1 MRTDGHVR
9 NLARNRRFRHLLAV
23 RLTSQAADGM
33 FQASLAL
40 SVFFNPA
47 LGEAGDP
54 FRYATAV
61 ALLLGPYSLLG
72 PYVGTVLDRFSRR
85 NLIGG
90 ANLVRAALMIVICLT
105 LPGGFNWTWVLCA
118 MVVLAANRFVLAGLS
133 ATHPQV
139 VPERD
144 LVTAN
149 SLASTLGALAY
160 GLGLATTGVA
170 KLLDSNISYS
180 MLALAAGCGYLVSA
194 FIVWASFKRDSLG
207 PAEDEAA
214 PGGLWQG
221 IAATTAG
228 MIAGFKHL
236 GRRRGPA
243 LVMAVQG
250 LHRFLYGIVFII
262 AIALFMGF
270 FWDVESDPTHRTTI
284 SWLLVLAVLGNV
296 GVLAAAIVTPRATRV
311 WGPKNWVVV
320 LMALCAVV
328 VAALAG
334 TMRPVMFAV
343 AVLLVNIASQGVKIT
358 VDTSIQRGVE
368 DAYRGRVFSVN
379 DTIYNVGYLAGLFA
393 AALVV
398 PTDGYAPGTLVG
410 VAVSYGLICVG
421 YAYLARDD
429 APYDAESWSPAAP
442 HPGPQPRP
450 STSR

>member
-9 NLARNRRFRHLLAV
+9 NLAGNRRFRHLLAV

-47 LGEAGDP
+47 LGEASDP
-54 FRYATAV
+54 FRYAAAV

-90 ANLVRAALMIVICLT
+90 ANFARAALMVVICLT
-105 LPGGFNWTWVLCA
+105 LAGGFNWSWVLCA
-118 MVVLAANRFVLAGLS
+118 MIVLAANRFVLAGLG
-133 ATHPQV
+133 AAHPQV
-139 VPERD
+139 VPPGD

-170 KLLDSNISYS
+170 KLLDSGVSYS
-180 MLALAAGCGYLVSA
+180 MLALAAGLGYLASA
-194 FIVWASFKRDSLG
+194 LIAGASFHRAELG
-207 PAEDEAA
+207 PPEGRS
-214 PGGLWQG
+214 PSGGLWKG
-221 IAATTAG
+221 IAQTSAG
-228 MIAGFKHL
+228 MWEGFKHL
-236 GRRRGPA
+236 GRRKGPA

-270 FWDVESDPTHRTTI
+270 FWDLQSDPARTTTI

-296 GVLAAAIVTPRATRV
+296 GVLAAALSTPRATRV
-311 WGPKNWVVV
+311 WGPKNWIVV

-328 VAALAG
+328 VGVLAG
-334 TMRPVMFAV
+334 AMKPVMFAV
-343 AVLLVNIASQGVKIT
+343 AVLLVNIASQGLKIT

-368 DAYRGRVFSVN
+368 DAFRGRVFSVN
-379 DTIYNVGYLAGLFA
+379 DTVYNVGYLAGLFA

-398 PTDGYAPGTLVG
+398 PGDGYAPGTLVG
-410 VAVSYGLICVG
+410 VALAYGLICVG
-421 YAYLARDD
+421 YAYLARDE
-429 APYDAESWSPAAP
+429 APYDSQTWSPAATEA
-442 HPGPQPRP
+442 RP
-450 STSR
+450 TTSP

>member
-9 NLARNRRFRHLLAV
+9 NLAGNRRFRHLLAV

-47 LGEAGDP
+47 VGENDP
-54 FRYATAV
+54 FQYAAAV

-90 ANLVRAALMIVICLT
+90 ANLVRAALMVVICLT
-105 LPGGFNWTWVLCA
+105 LPGGFNWTWILCA
-118 MVVLAANRFVLAGLS
+118 MVVLAANRFVLAGLG

-139 VPERD
+139 VPAGD

-170 KLLDSNISYS
+170 KLVDSNVSYS
-180 MLALAAGCGYLVSA
+180 VLALAAGVGYLASA
-194 FIVWASFKRDSLG
+194 LILWATFKRNALG
-207 PAEDEAA
+207 PTEDETA
-214 PGGLWQG
+214 PGGLWRG
-221 IAATTAG
+221 VAATTAG
-228 MIAGFKHL
+228 MIAGFRYL

-243 LVMAVQG
+243 LAMAVQG
-250 LHRFLYGIVFII
+250 LHRFLYGIVFIV

-270 FWDVESDPTHRTTI
+270 FWDVESDPARTTTI
-284 SWLLVLAVLGNV
+284 TWLLVLAILGNV

-311 WGPKNWVVV
+311 WGPRNWVVV

-328 VAALAG
+328 GAGLAG
-334 TMRPVMFAV
+334 TMVPVMFAV

-379 DTIYNVGYLAGLFA
+379 DTVYNVGYLAGLFA

-398 PTDGYAPGTLVG
+398 PTDGYAPGTLVA

-442 HPGPQPRP
+442 TTEPRP

>member
-9 NLARNRRFRHLLAV
+9 NLASNRRFRHLLAV
-23 RLTSQAADGM
+23 RLTSQGADGM

-47 LGEAGDP
+47 LGEANDP
-54 FRYATAV
+54 FRYAAAV
-61 ALLLGPYSLLG
+61 AVLLGPYSLLG

-105 LPGGFNWTWVLCA
+105 LPGGFNWSWVLCA
-118 MVVLAANRFVLAGLS
+118 MIVLAANRFVLAGL
-133 ATHPQV
+133 AAAHPQV
-139 VPERD
+139 VPAKD

-160 GLGLATTGVA
+160 GLGLATTGIA
-170 KLLDSNISYS
+170 KLLDSGVSYS
-180 MLALAAGCGYLVSA
+180 MLALAAGCGYLASA
-194 FIVWASFKRDSLG
+194 CIVGASFRRPDLG
-207 PAEDEAA
+207 PPADDSA
-214 PGGLWQG
+214 PSGLWRG
-221 IAATTAG
+221 IAQTSSG
-228 MIAGFKHL
+228 MWEGFKHL

-243 LVMAVQG
+243 LAMAVQG

-270 FWDVESDPTHRTTI
+270 FWDVESDQTTII
-284 SWLLVLAVLGNV
+284 SWLLVLAILGNV
-296 GVLAAAIVTPRATRV
+296 GVLAAAIATPRATRV
-311 WGPKNWVVV
+311 WGPKNWIVV

-328 VAALAG
+328 VAVLSG
-334 TMRPVMFAV
+334 TMAPVMFAV
-343 AVLLVNIASQGVKIT
+343 AVLLVNIASQGLKIT

-393 AALVV
+393 AAFVV
-398 PTDGYAPGTLVG
+398 PENGYAPGTLVG
-410 VAVSYGLICVG
+410 VALSYGLICVG
-421 YAYLARDD
+421 YAYLARDE
-429 APYDAESWSPAAP
+429 APYDSQAWSPAATEA
-442 HPGPQPRP
+442 RP
-450 STSR
+450 TTSQ

>member
-9 NLARNRRFRHLLAV
+9 NLIGNRRFRQLLAV

-47 LGEAGDP
+47 LGEASDP
-54 FRYATAV
+54 FRYAAAV
-61 ALLLGPYSLLG
+61 AILLGPYSLLG

-85 NLIGG
+85 NLIAG
-90 ANLVRAALMIVICLT
+90 ANLARAALMIVICLT
-105 LPGGFNWTWVLCA
+105 LVTGFNWTWVLCA
-118 MVVLAANRFVLAGLS
+118 MLVLAANRFVLAGLA

-139 VPERD
+139 VPARD

-149 SLASTLGALAY
+149 SMASTLGALAY

-170 KLLDSNISYS
+170 KLIDSGVSYS

-194 FIVWASFKRDSLG
+194 LLVTAAFRRPDLG
-207 PAEDEAA
+207 PDEDETASA
-214 PGGLWQG
+214 GLWNG
-221 IAATTAG
+221 IAATSRG
-228 MIAGFKHL
+228 MWEGFRHL

-243 LVMAVQG
+243 LAMAVQG

-270 FWDVESDPTHRTTI
+270 FWDIDSDPTRTTTI
-284 SWLLVLAVLGNV
+284 AWLLVLAVLGNV
-296 GVLAAAIVTPRATRV
+296 GVLAAAIATPRATRV
-311 WGPKNWVVV
+311 WGPRNWVVV

-334 TMRPVMFAV
+334 TMMPVMFAV
-343 AVLLVNIASQGVKIT
+343 AVLLVNIASQGLKIT
-358 VDTSIQRGVE
+358 VDTAIQRGVE
-368 DAYRGRVFSVN
+368 DAFRGRVFSVN

-398 PTDGYAPGTLVG
+398 PRDGYAPGTLVG
-410 VAVSYGLICVG
+410 VAFAYGLICVA
-421 YAYLARDD
+421 YAYLARDE
-429 APYDAESWSPAAP
+429 APYDAQTWSPAAP
-442 HPGPQPRP
+442 EARP
-450 STSR
+450 STSA

>member
-1 MRTDGHVR
+1 MRTAGHVR
-9 NLARNRRFRHLLAV
+9 TLASSRPFRKLLAV
-23 RLTSQAADGM
+23 RLASQAADGM

-54 FRYATAV
+54 YRYAAAV

-85 NLIGG
+85 GLIAG
-90 ANLVRAALMIVICLT
+90 ANLVRSALTVVIAAT
-105 LPGGFNWTWVLCA
+105 LAAGFDWTWLVCA

-133 ATHPQV
+133 AAHPKV
-139 VPERD
+139 VPAEQ

-160 GLGLATTGVA
+160 GLGLATTGIT
-170 KLLDSNISYS
+170 KLIDSGVSYS
-180 MLALAAGCGYLVSA
+180 MLALAAGCLYLVSA
-194 FIVWASFKRDSLG
+194 ALVTASFRSGSLG
-207 PAEDEAA
+207 PDLEADRT
-214 PGGLWQG
+214 GGLWKG
-221 IAATTAG
+221 ISETTVG
-228 MIAGFKHL
+228 MVDGLRHL
-236 GRRRGPA
+236 SRRRGPA

-270 FWDVESDPTHRTTI
+270 FWDVESDPTRTTTI

-296 GVLAAAIVTPRATRV
+296 GVLAAAIATPRATRG

-334 TMRPVMFAV
+334 TMKPVMFAV
-343 AVLLVNIASQGVKIT
+343 AVLLVNIASQGIKIT
-358 VDTSIQRGVE
+358 VDTSLQRGVE

-379 DTIYNVGYLAGLFA
+379 DTVYNVGYLAGLFA

-398 PTDGYAPGTLVG
+398 PADGYAPGTLLG
-410 VAVSYGLICVG
+410 VAVSYGLVCVG
-421 YAYLARDD
+421 YAYLARDA
-429 APYDAESWSPAAP
+429 APYDSESWSPAATEA
-442 HPGPQPRP
+442 RP
-450 STSR
+450 STSQ

>member
-9 NLARNRRFRHLLAV
+9 ILAANRRFRRLLAV

-40 SVFFNPA
+40 SVFFNPD
-47 LGEAGDP
+47 LIGGNTDP
-54 FRYATAV
+54 FHYAAAV

-72 PYVGTVLDRFSRR
+72 PYVGVVLDRFSRR
-85 NLIGG
+85 GLIAG
-90 ANLVRAALMIVICLT
+90 ANVLRAALVVVIAVTIQTGLD
-105 LPGGFNWTWVLCA
+105 WTWVLCA
-118 MVVLAANRFVLAGLS
+118 MVVLAANRFVLAGLG
-133 ATHPQV
+133 AAHPHV
-139 VPERD
+139 VEQPQ

-170 KLLDSNISYS
+170 KLIDSDISYS
-180 MLALAAGCGYLVSA
+180 MLALAAGCLYLVSA
-194 FIVWASFKRDSLG
+194 ASVSAAFKRDGLG
-207 PAEDEAA
+207 PDREYAGAA
-214 PGGLWQG
+214 GLWAG

-228 MIAGFKHL
+228 MVEGCRHL
-236 GRRRGPA
+236 SRRRGPA

-270 FWDVESDPTHRTTI
+270 FWDLESDPARTTTI
-284 SWLLVLAVLGNV
+284 TWLLVLAILGNL
-296 GVLAAAIVTPRATRV
+296 GVLTAAIVTPRATRA

-320 LMALCAVV
+320 LIALCAVV

-343 AVLLVNIASQGVKIT
+343 AVLLVNIASQGIKIT
-358 VDTSIQRGVE
+358 VDTSLQRGVE
-368 DAYRGRVFSVN
+368 DAYRGRVFSLN

-393 AALVV
+393 AAFVV
-398 PTDGYAPGTLVG
+398 PADGYAPGTLVG
-410 VAVSYGLICVG
+410 VAISYGVVCVG

-429 APYDAESWSPAAP
+429 APYDSQAWSPAAP
-442 HPGPQPRP
+442 EPRP
-450 STSR
+450 STSQ

>member
-9 NLARNRRFRHLLAV
+9 TLASSSGFRKLLAV

-47 LGEAGDP
+47 LGDAGDP
-54 FRYATAV
+54 FRYAAAV

-72 PYVGTVLDRFSRR
+72 PYVGVVLDRFSRR
-85 NLIGG
+85 NLIGA
-90 ANLVRAALMIVICLT
+90 ANVLRAALVVIIAFTIQTGLD
-105 LPGGFNWTWVLCA
+105 WTWVVCA
-118 MVVLAANRFVLAGLS
+118 MVVLAANRFVLAGLG
-133 ATHPQV
+133 AAHPHV
-139 VPERD
+139 VDPPE

-160 GLGLATTGVA
+160 GLGLATTGIA
-170 KLLDSNISYS
+170 RLLDSGVSYS
-180 MLALAAGCGYLVSA
+180 MLALAAGGGYLVSA
-194 FIVWASFKRDSLG
+194 VIASAAFKTADLG
-207 PAEDEAA
+207 PDCESTAS
-214 PGGLWQG
+214 GGLWAG
-221 IAATTAG
+221 LAATTAG
-228 MIAGFKHL
+228 MVEGLKHL

-250 LHRFLYGIVFII
+250 FHRFLYGIVFIV

-270 FWDVESDPTHRTTI
+270 FWDVESDPQGSNTI

-296 GVLAAAIVTPRATRV
+296 GVLAAAVATPRATRV

-320 LMALCAVV
+320 LMSLCAVV
-328 VAALAG
+328 IGALSG
-334 TMRPVMFAV
+334 TMQPVMFAV
-343 AVLLVNIASQGVKIT
+343 AVLLVNIASQGIKIT

-368 DAYRGRVFSVN
+368 DEYRGRVFSVN

-393 AALVV
+393 AAFVV
-398 PTDGYAPGTLVG
+398 PVDGYAPKTLAA
-410 VAVSYGLICVG
+410 VAISYGLICVG

-429 APYDAESWSPAAP
+429 APYDSQAWSQAAP
-442 HPGPQPRP
+442 EPRP
-450 STSR
+450 STSQ

>member
-9 NLARNRRFRHLLAV
+9 ILASSRRFRRLLAV

-47 LGEAGDP
+47 LGEQTDP
-54 FRYATAV
+54 FGYAAAV

-72 PYVGTVLDRFSRR
+72 PYVGVVLDRFSRR
-85 NLIGG
+85 NLIGA
-90 ANLVRAALMIVICLT
+90 ANVLRAALVVIIAVTIETGLD
-105 LPGGFNWTWVLCA
+105 WTWVLCA
-118 MVVLAANRFVLAGLS
+118 MVVLAANRFVLAGLG
-133 ATHPQV
+133 AAHPHV
-139 VPERD
+139 VEPRE

-160 GLGLATTGVA
+160 GLGLATTGVF
-170 KLLDSNISYS
+170 KLLDIGVSYS
-180 MLALAAGCGYLVSA
+180 MLAFAAGCGYLVSA
-194 FIVWASFKRDSLG
+194 AIASAAFKPEGLG
-207 PAEDEAA
+207 PDSESVRSA
-214 PGGLWQG
+214 GLWTA

-228 MIAGFKHL
+228 MVEGCRHL

-270 FWDVESDPTHRTTI
+270 FWDVESDPARTTTI
-284 SWLLVLAVLGNV
+284 SWLLVLAVLGNI
-296 GVLAAAIVTPRATRV
+296 GVLTAAIVTPRATRV

-320 LMALCAVV
+320 LMALCAVI

-358 VDTSIQRGVE
+358 VDTSLQRGVE
-368 DAYRGRVFSVN
+368 DEFRGRVFSLN

-393 AALVV
+393 AAFVV
-398 PTDGYAPGTLVG
+398 PADGYAPKTLAG
-410 VAVSYGLICVG
+410 VAIAYGLICVG
-421 YAYLARDD
+421 YAYLARDE
-429 APYDAESWSPAAP
+429 APYDAQAWSPAAP
-442 HPGPQPRP
+442 EPRP
-450 STSR
+450 STSP

>member
-1 MRTDGHVR
+1 MRTDGHLR
-9 NLARNRRFRHLLAV
+9 ILASSRRFRRLLAV

-47 LGEAGDP
+47 LGEQTDP
-54 FRYATAV
+54 FGYAAAV
-61 ALLLGPYSLLG
+61 AILLGPYSLLG
-72 PYVGTVLDRFSRR
+72 PYVGVVLDRFSRR
-85 NLIGG
+85 RLICA
-90 ANLVRAALMIVICLT
+90 ANVLRAALVVVIAFTIQTGLD
-105 LPGGFNWTWVLCA
+105 WTWVLCA
-118 MVVLAANRFVLAGLS
+118 MVVLAANRFVLAGLG
-133 ATHPQV
+133 AAHPHV
-139 VPERD
+139 VDQPQ

-170 KLLDSNISYS
+170 ELLDTGVSYS
-180 MLALAAGCGYLVSA
+180 MLALAAGCLYLVSA
-194 FIVWASFKRDSLG
+194 TIAAAAFKHRGLG
-207 PAEDEAA
+207 PDREYDGAT
-214 PGGLWQG
+214 GLWSG

-228 MIAGFKHL
+228 MVEGCKHL
-236 GRRRGPA
+236 SRRRGPA

-270 FWDVESDPTHRTTI
+270 FWDLESDPARTTTI
-284 SWLLVLAVLGNV
+284 SWLLVLAVLGNI
-296 GVLAAAIVTPRATRV
+296 GVLAAAIVTPRATRS

-320 LMALCAVV
+320 LVALCAVV

-334 TMRPVMFAV
+334 AMRPIMFAV
-343 AVLLVNIASQGVKIT
+343 AVLLVNVASQGIKIT
-358 VDTSIQRGVE
+358 VDTSLQRGVD
-368 DAYRGRVFSVN
+368 DAHRGRVFSLN

-393 AALVV
+393 AAFVV
-398 PTDGYAPGTLVG
+398 PADGYAPGTLVG

-429 APYDAESWSPAAP
+429 APYDAQAWSPAA
-442 HPGPQPRP
+442 PQPRP
-450 STSR
+450 STSQ

>member
-9 NLARNRRFRHLLAV
+9 NLASNRRFRHLLAV
-23 RLTSQAADGM
+23 RLTSQGADGM

-47 LGEAGDP
+47 LGEANDP
-54 FRYATAV
+54 FRYAAAV
-61 ALLLGPYSLLG
+61 AVLLGPYSLLG

-105 LPGGFNWTWVLCA
+105 LPGGFNWSWVLCA
-118 MVVLAANRFVLAGLS
+118 MIVLAANRFVLAGL
-133 ATHPQV
+133 AAAHPQV
-139 VPERD
+139 VPAKD

-160 GLGLATTGVA
+160 GLGLATTGIA
-170 KLLDSNISYS
+170 KLLDSGVSYS
-180 MLALAAGCGYLVSA
+180 MLALAAGCGYLASA
-194 FIVWASFKRDSLG
+194 CIVGASFRRPDLG
-207 PAEDEAA
+207 PPADDSA
-214 PGGLWQG
+214 PSGLWRG
-221 IAATTAG
+221 IAQTSSG
-228 MIAGFKHL
+228 MWEGFKHL

-243 LVMAVQG
+243 LAMAVQG

-270 FWDVESDPTHRTTI
+270 FWDVESDQTTII
-284 SWLLVLAVLGNV
+284 SWLLVLAILGNV
-296 GVLAAAIVTPRATRV
+296 GVLAAAIATPRATRV
-311 WGPKNWVVV
+311 WGPKNWIVV

-328 VAALAG
+328 VAVLSG
-334 TMRPVMFAV
+334 TMVPVMFAV
-343 AVLLVNIASQGVKIT
+343 AVLLVNIASQGLKIT

-393 AALVV
+393 AAFVV
-398 PTDGYAPGTLVG
+398 PENGYAPGTLVG
-410 VAVSYGLICVG
+410 VALSYGLICVG
-421 YAYLARDD
+421 YAYLARDE
-429 APYDAESWSPAAP
+429 APYDSQAWSPAATEV
-442 HPGPQPRP
+442 RP
-450 STSR
+450 TTSQ

>member
-1 MRTDGHVR
+1 MRTHGHVR
-9 NLARNRRFRHLLAV
+9 SLAGNRRFRHLLAV

-47 LGEAGDP
+47 LGEASDP
-54 FRYATAV
+54 FRYAAAV

-90 ANLVRAALMIVICLT
+90 ANLARAALMLVIALT
-105 LPGGFNWTWVLCA
+105 LAGGFNWTWVLCA
-118 MVVLAANRFVLAGLS
+118 MVVLAANRFVLAGLG
-133 ATHPQV
+133 ACHPQV
-139 VPERD
+139 VPPGD

-170 KLLDSNISYS
+170 KLVDSNVSYS

-194 FIVWASFKRDSLG
+194 FVVTASFRRGDLG
-207 PAEDEAA
+207 PAEDA
-214 PGGLWQG
+214 PGGGLWKG
-221 IAATTAG
+221 LTATTEG
-228 MIAGFKHL
+228 MWAGFKHL
-236 GRRRGPA
+236 ASRKGPA
-243 LVMAVQG
+243 LVIAVQG

-270 FWDVESDPTHRTTI
+270 FWDVDSDPTRTTTI

-296 GVLAAAIVTPRATRV
+296 GVLAAALATPLATRV
-311 WGPKNWVVV
+311 WGPRNWIIA
-320 LMALCAVV
+320 LMALCAIV

-334 TMRPVMFAV
+334 AMRPVMFAV

-379 DTIYNVGYLAGLFA
+379 DTVYNIGYLAGLFA

-398 PTDGYAPGTLVG
+398 PKDGYAPGTLVA
-410 VAVSYGLICVG
+410 VALAYGLICVG
-421 YAYLARDD
+421 YAYLARDG
-429 APYDAESWSPAAP
+429 APYDAHSWSRAARET
-442 HPGPQPRP
+442 RP
-450 STSR
+450 SPSA

>member
-1 MRTDGHVR
+1 MRTEGHVR
-9 NLARNRRFRHLLAV
+9 NLAGNRRFRHLLAV

-47 LGEAGDP
+47 LGEASDP
-54 FRYATAV
+54 FRYAAAV
-61 ALLLGPYSLLG
+61 AVLLGPYSLLG

-85 NLIGG
+85 NLIAG
-90 ANLVRAALMIVICLT
+90 ANLARAALMIVICLT
-105 LPGGFNWTWVLCA
+105 LVTGFNWTWVLCA
-118 MVVLAANRFVLAGLS
+118 MLVLAANRFVLAGL
-133 ATHPQV
+133 AAAHPQV
-139 VPERD
+139 VPVRD

-170 KLLDSNISYS
+170 KLIDSGVSYS
-180 MLALAAGCGYLVSA
+180 MLALAAGVGYLASALLVSA
-194 FIVWASFKRDSLG
+194 SFRRSDLG
-207 PAEDEAA
+207 PAEDEAES
-214 PGGLWQG
+214 GGLWRG
-221 IAATTAG
+221 IAATTEG
-228 MIAGFKHL
+228 MWEGFKHL

-243 LVMAVQG
+243 LAMAVQG

-270 FWDVESDPTHRTTI
+270 FWDIESDPTRTTTI

-296 GVLAAAIVTPRATRV
+296 GVLAAAIATPRATRV

-334 TMRPVMFAV
+334 TMKPVMFAV
-343 AVLLVNIASQGVKIT
+343 AVLLVNIASQGLKIT
-358 VDTSIQRGVE
+358 VDTGIQHGIE

-379 DTIYNVGYLAGLFA
+379 DTVYNVGYLAGLFA

-398 PTDGYAPGTLVG
+398 PKNGYAPGTLVG
-410 VAVSYGLICVG
+410 VALSYGLICVA
-421 YAYLARDD
+421 YAYLARDE
-429 APYDAESWSPAAP
+429 APYDAQAWSPAAP
-442 HPGPQPRP
+442 EARP
-450 STSR
+450 STSA

>member
-9 NLARNRRFRHLLAV
+9 SLAGNRRFRQLLAV

-47 LGEAGDP
+47 LGEASDP
-54 FRYATAV
+54 FRYAAAV
-61 ALLLGPYSLLG
+61 AILLGPYSLLG

-85 NLIGG
+85 NLIAG
-90 ANLVRAALMIVICLT
+90 ANLARALLMIVICLT
-105 LPGGFNWTWVLCA
+105 LATGFNWTWILCA
-118 MVVLAANRFVLAGLS
+118 MLVLAANRFVLAGL
-133 ATHPQV
+133 AAAHPQV
-139 VPERD
+139 VPADD

-170 KLLDSNISYS
+170 KLLDSGVSYS
-180 MLALAAGCGYLVSA
+180 MLAFAAGCGYLVSA
-194 FIVWASFKRDSLG
+194 LLVGMSFRRSDLG

-214 PGGLWQG
+214 PGGLWRG

-228 MIAGFKHL
+228 MWAGFKHL

-243 LVMAVQG
+243 LAMAVQG

-270 FWDVESDPTHRTTI
+270 FWDVESDPTRTTTI

-296 GVLAAAIVTPRATRV
+296 GVLAAALATPRATRV
-311 WGPKNWVVV
+311 WGPRNWVIV
-320 LMALCAVV
+320 LMALCALV

-358 VDTSIQRGVE
+358 VDTAIQRGVE

-379 DTIYNVGYLAGLFA
+379 DTVYNVGYLAGLFA

-398 PTDGYAPGTLVG
+398 PANGYAPGTLAV
-410 VAVSYGLICVG
+410 VALAYGLICVG
-421 YAYLARDD
+421 YAYLARDE
-429 APYDAESWSPAAP
+429 APYDSQAWSPAAP
-442 HPGPQPRP
+442 EPRP
-450 STSR
+450 STST

>member
-9 NLARNRRFRHLLAV
+9 SLAGNRRFRHLLAV

-54 FRYATAV
+54 FRYAAAV

-72 PYVGTVLDRFSRR
+72 PYIGTVLDRFSRR

-90 ANLVRAALMIVICLT
+90 ANLARAALMIVIALT
-105 LPGGFNWTWVLCA
+105 LAGGFNWTWILCA
-118 MVVLAANRFVLAGLS
+118 MVVLAANRFVLAGLG
-133 ATHPQV
+133 ACHPQV
-139 VPERD
+139 VPSGD

-170 KLLDSNISYS
+170 KLVDSNVSYS
-180 MLALAAGCGYLVSA
+180 MLALAAGCGYLASALIVSA
-194 FIVWASFKRDSLG
+194 SFRGGDLG
-207 PAEDEAA
+207 PAEAA
-214 PGGLWQG
+214 PGGGLWKG
-221 IAATTAG
+221 VAATTAG
-228 MIAGFKHL
+228 MWEGFRHL

-270 FWDVESDPTHRTTI
+270 FWDIESDPTRSTTI

-296 GVLAAAIVTPRATRV
+296 GVLAAALTTPRATRA
-311 WGPKNWVVV
+311 WGPRNWVVV

-334 TMRPVMFAV
+334 GMRPAMFAV

-358 VDTSIQRGVE
+358 VDTAIQRGVE
-368 DAYRGRVFSVN
+368 DAFRGRVFSVN
-379 DTIYNVGYLAGLFA
+379 DTVYNVGYLAGLFA

-398 PTDGYAPGTLVG
+398 PADGYAPGTLVG
-410 VAVSYGLICVG
+410 VALAYGLICVG
-421 YAYLARDD
+421 YAYLARDE
-429 APYDAESWSPAAP
+429 APYDSHSWSPAAP
-442 HPGPQPRP
+442 AARP
-450 STSR
+450 TRST